1 MPLDMA
7 LGGWRRL
14 LSVGPEVVGAPV
26 KTQYMVFWANLL
38 RLERIG
44 CVAWSVLCK
53 IKLVAED
60 WLH

>member
-26 KTQYMVFWANLL
+26 KTQYMVFLGKSSASGTY
-38 RLERIG
+38 RLC
-44 CVAWSVLCK
+44 CVVCPMQNQACS
-53 IKLVAED
+53 
-60 WLH
+60 